1 MCIRDSNMAV
11 RPASWNGSI
20 PDGPGDSPALEEH
33 QHSTSNKQD
42 YSGRHIPKIA
52 CKLARTRN
60 WVSIES
66 PSTRVATTLL
76 TLSAN
81 TES

>member
-1 MCIRDSNMAV
+1 MAL

-20 PDGPGDSPALEEH
+20 PDGPGVSPALGEH

-42 YSGRHIPKIA
+42 YFGRHIPKIA
-52 CKLARTRN
+52 CKLARTRS

-66 PSTRVATTLL
+66 PSTRAATRLP
-76 TLSAN
+76 TLSASI
-81 TES
+81 ES